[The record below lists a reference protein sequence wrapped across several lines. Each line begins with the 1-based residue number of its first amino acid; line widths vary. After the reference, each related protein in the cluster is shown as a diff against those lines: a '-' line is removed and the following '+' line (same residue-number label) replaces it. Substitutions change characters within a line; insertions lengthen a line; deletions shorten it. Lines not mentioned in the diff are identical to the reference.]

1 VPATQ
6 RSALSGARQ
15 ARHLVI
21 DYDAAP
27 ALAPSI
33 AGAACLGDTFA
44 GDLTT
49 LCRLAAQH
57 AVTVGATNR
66 VVTPLA
72 AF

>member
-1 VPATQ
+1 VPAVQ

-21 DYDAAP
+21 DYDIAP
-27 ALAPSI
+27 AQAPSI
-33 AGAACLGDTFA
+33 AAATRLGDTFA
-44 GDLTT
+44 GDLAT

-66 VVTPLA
+66 VVTPIA
-72 AF
+72 AI